1 MAFDGIVTKAINTE
15 ITPLCGARIDKVF
28 EPNKNEI
35 ILGLYLNGC
44 NYALNICIEAQNCRI
59 NLTTHSKP
67 NPQVAPNFCMLLRKN
82 LIGLKLKNII
92 TFDLERLIILEFEGF
107 DELDDIISK
116 KLVIELM
123 GKHSNIILLDDNNVI
138 IDSLRHIKEIDEN
151 YRDILPHTKYTFP
164 TSDKDNFLE
173 LSNFE
178 AFFNIIISNFSDILE
193 ANNINDLANQ
203 ISSTFNGISKSFI
216 NSIINKYQIKKVDK
230 SNLEIIFNYI
240 IGYIRIS
247 IEGYYIERFINIC
260 GNEKITIWNLKRNKN
275 VKLELNI
282 GIKDLKKVAKIA
294 KQTKCKI
301 KIIKKKG
308 LPFLFNRYRK
318 RKLFFVFLLV
328 IIIGL
333 GISSNFVWNIQIVE
347 EDKESIENLYQDVV
361 ESGLEIGKMKSK
373 INTKDIINKVRL
385 KRNDIAWMGI
395 ELKGTNAI
403 VKVVKAT
410 AKPEIVDDNEYC
422 NIVSDKQGII
432 TKINAQNGTIAV
444 KVGDTVNVGTTLIN
458 GWMEGKYTGLR
469 YVHAKGEIQAKVWH
483 TKNKKILY
491 NATEKT
497 ETGNI
502 ENKYQIKINNFEINL
517 SKRLSKFKIYDTIVL
532 ENKFKIFSDFYLPIS
547 LVKITNK
554 EIKEEQKNYN
564 AEQAKDLGI
573 EQLQEELD
581 NEIEDKSKVVNKII
595 NTYEKEDG
603 IEVYVTYEVLEDI
616 GTNEK
621 IVF

>member
-1 MAFDGIVTKAINTE
+1 MF
-15 ITPLCGARIDKVF
+15 
-28 EPNKNEI
+28 
-35 ILGLYLNGC
+35 
-44 NYALNICIEAQNCRI
+44 
-59 NLTTHSKP
+59 
-67 NPQVAPNFCMLLRKN
+67 
-82 LIGLKLKNII
+82 
-92 TFDLERLIILEFEGF
+92 
-107 DELDDIISK
+107 
-116 KLVIELM
+116 
-123 GKHSNIILLDDNNVI
+123 
-138 IDSLRHIKEIDEN
+138 IK
-151 YRDILPHTKYTFP
+151 
-164 TSDKDNFLE
+164 
-173 LSNFE
+173 
-178 AFFNIIISNFSDILE
+178 
-193 ANNINDLANQ
+193 
-203 ISSTFNGISKSFI
+203 
-216 NSIINKYQIKKVDK
+216 
-230 SNLEIIFNYI
+230 IIFNYI

-347 EDKESIENLYQDVV
+347 EDKERIENLYQDVV

-483 TKNKKILY
+483 TKNIKILY

-573 EQLQEELD
+573 EQLQKELD